1 MGGNDGESRRFHLVG
16 MKTAILEPGLELAL
30 GLGIPCGTHGYVAGG
45 RKDMRDVA
53 APRPARKGE
62 AGRKHRDV
70 LLGGPV
76 VAARGRPDRERLAV
90 LMLLGLHFY
99 LRSWVMDE

>member
-30 GLGIPCGTHGYVAGG
+30 GLGVPCGTHGYVAGG

-53 APRPARKGE
+53 APHPARKGE
-62 AGRKHRDV
+62 AGWELRGV

-76 VAARGRPDRERLAV
+76 VPAGGRPDRERLLV

-99 LRSWVMDE
+99 LSSWMVY